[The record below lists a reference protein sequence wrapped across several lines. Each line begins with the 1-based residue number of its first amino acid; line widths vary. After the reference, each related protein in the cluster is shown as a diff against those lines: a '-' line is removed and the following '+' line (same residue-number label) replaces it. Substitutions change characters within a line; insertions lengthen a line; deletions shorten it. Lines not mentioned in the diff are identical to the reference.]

1 MRPCLLPAL
10 LLLSCAAPAHS
21 HSIESSLERVSNLTD
36 QLVLESRF
44 GNGQPAS
51 DAVVRL
57 MPPGGEPIELGRTD
71 ARGQLRFQVPQN
83 ATASWEVQVDQGPG
97 HQDYLELPGTG
108 AIDRPISQPLRPL
121 SPGLAIG
128 LGLLGLASMGG
139 VMAWRHRQR

>member
-97 HQDYLELPGTG
+97 HQDYLELPATG
-108 AIDRPISQPLRPL
+108 AMNRPISQPLRPL
-121 SPGLAIG
+121 SPGLAMG